1 MTERHSPEDDDRL
14 EQQLEED
21 ARQLEEI
28 HDPMSLGD
36 PEAGRAVREMGEK
49 RTRS

>member
-1 MTERHSPEDDDRL
+1 MTEPHSPEEDARL

-21 ARQLEEI
+21 ARQIDEI
-28 HDPMSLGD
+28 HDPMGLGD